1 MPVSQGGGVCSG
13 TGLAK
18 AVTLVHSL
26 LVVQWKQSGSEDD
39 HADNGDD
46 ACSHFFVK
54 RSSGIGGAGGGAG
67 SPKKERLAETGARQW
82 QSWVLY
88 YPILP
93 SHGICEADSLWG
105 LQPWARRHHQSTA
118 EWSELLLLN

>member
-54 RSSGIGGAGGGAG
+54 G
-67 SPKKERLAETGARQW
+67 PVE
-82 QSWVLY
+82 
-88 YPILP
+88 
-93 SHGICEADSLWG
+93 
-105 LQPWARRHHQSTA
+105 
-118 EWSELLLLN
+118 